1 MWASDIYLVLG
12 GVTSDTVLNVMR
24 GIGYGKDKNEE
35 IAEKN
40 CVARSE
46 TKAADISKHMTL
58 IKDTVVKLEAIED
71 NNKRVEALGKL
82 TQIIMAA
89 ILVMYG
95 NTVIVQT
102 HKDIFRLDYIVALN
116 ASGVLKNGTVVGVL
130 RAFESKIQ
138 KTMILKCII

>member
-24 GIGYGKDKNEE
+24 GIGYGKDKNME
-35 IAEKN
+35 IAENN
-40 CVARSE
+40 CVARSA

-58 IKDTVVKLEAIED
+58 IKATVVKLEAIED
-71 NNKRVEALGKL
+71 NNKRVESLGKL

-116 ASGVLKNGTVVGVL
+116 ASGVLKNGTVVGAL